1 MQIPTKVQTPRAA
14 DYTNA
19 TLYQVKES
27 TKNKEP
33 SKSTETSKQT
43 KKQGKKKEDN
53 NRTQNRFLVP
63 GTHQIY
69 GIKALQRN
77 LFLKQLINI
86 YPTAG

>member
-1 MQIPTKVQTPRAA
+1 MKIPTKVQTPRAA
-14 DYTNA
+14 ADANA
-19 TLYQVKES
+19 ILYQVKAS

-43 KKQGKKKEDN
+43 KKQGKRKEDN

-69 GIKALQRN
+69 GIKAFQRN

-86 YPTAG
+86 YPAAG